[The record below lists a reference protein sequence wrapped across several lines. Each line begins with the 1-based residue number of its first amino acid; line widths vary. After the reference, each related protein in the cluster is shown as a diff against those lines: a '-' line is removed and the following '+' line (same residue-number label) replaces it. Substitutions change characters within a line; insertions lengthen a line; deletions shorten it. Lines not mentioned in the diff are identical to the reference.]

1 MKKALVSAI
10 LGLVA
15 VVSTYGQ
22 GHILINNY
30 AIAPYNQVRWDAT
43 GGNTAVMD
51 TSVQLQFFYAIG
63 NVSDASL
70 LTSAATGVFS
80 VNPSITY
87 NPDLGFGGGGY
98 FDIQDLVFAA
108 WQAGNSV
115 TVQLRATGPGG
126 ISGASELWQLQSGV
140 VGSGDGIVGTASPA
154 NNASLFPGIVVT
166 VPEPSAF
173 ALAGLGSA
181 ALFIFRRRK

>member
-1 MKKALVSAI
+1 MKKALVSAV
-10 LGLVA
+10 LGLAA

-30 AIAPYNQVRWDAT
+30 AIAPYNQVRWA
-43 GGNTAVMD
+43 GGSAVMD

-70 LTSAATGVFS
+70 LTSAATGTFT

-98 FDIQDLVFAA
+98 FDIQDLVFSA
-108 WQAGNSV
+108 WQAGNTV
-115 TVQLRATGPGG
+115 TVQLRASGAGG
-126 ISGASELWQLQSGV
+126 ITGASDLWQLQSGV

-154 NNASLFPGIVVT
+154 NSASFFPGIVVS
-166 VPEPSAF
+166 VPEPSSF
-173 ALAGLGSA
+173 ALLGLGSA
-181 ALFIFRRRK
+181 ALWMFRRRK